1 MYLLGIDI
9 GTSGTKTVLFD
20 TKGKQVASTLEEY
33 TMDQPKAGWA
43 EQNPEDWWH
52 AVAHT
57 IKEVMSCSGVNPEHV
72 KGIGLSGQMHGLVLL
87 DEKNQAIRPSIIWCD
102 QRTQKQCDDM
112 TDRVG
117 REKLIDITGN
127 PAITGFTASKILW
140 VKDNEPDNYQQVKHI
155 LLPKDYIRYKL
166 TGVYATEV
174 SDASGM
180 QLLDIEK
187 RDWSDELL
195 ELLGIERD
203 LLPKVY
209 ESIEVTGG
217 ITTDVSKLTG
227 LAEGTSVV
235 GGAGDQAAG
244 AIGNGIIA
252 SGHVSATIG
261 TSGVVFA
268 HTDKPLKDPKGRIQ
282 TFCHALPGAWHV
294 MGVTQGAGLSLRW
307 YRDNFCTDEQH
318 VAESMACDPY
328 ELMTQE
334 AAQAEVGSKGL
345 IYLPYLMG
353 ERTPHLDPYA
363 KGIFF
368 GLAPSLTKKEM
379 IRSIME
385 GVTYSL
391 RDCLTLI
398 HELGIVTD
406 KVRVSG
412 GGSKSELWRQI
423 QADIYNCPVT
433 TIHASEGPALGV
445 AILAGV
451 GTGVFSSVEEAC
463 EGLISYGEGTQPNP
477 ANHERYMAFYKIY
490 KKLYNQLKDTF
501 KEHQEL
507 I

>member
-1 MYLLGIDI
+1 MG
-9 GTSGTKTVLFD
+9 
-20 TKGKQVASTLEEY
+20 
-33 TMDQPKAGWA
+33 
-43 EQNPEDWWH
+43 
-52 AVAHT
+52 
-57 IKEVMSCSGVNPEHV
+57 
-72 KGIGLSGQMHGLVLL
+72 
-87 DEKNQAIRPSIIWCD
+87 
-102 QRTQKQCDDM
+102 
-112 TDRVG
+112 
-117 REKLIDITGN
+117 
-127 PAITGFTASKILW
+127 
-140 VKDNEPDNYQQVKHI
+140 
-155 LLPKDYIRYKL
+155 
-166 TGVYATEV
+166 
-174 SDASGM
+174 
-180 QLLDIEK
+180 
-187 RDWSDELL
+187 
-195 ELLGIERD
+195 
-203 LLPKVY
+203 
-209 ESIEVTGG
+209 
-217 ITTDVSKLTG
+217 
-227 LAEGTSVV
+227 
-235 GGAGDQAAG
+235 
-244 AIGNGIIA
+244 
-252 SGHVSATIG
+252 
-261 TSGVVFA
+261 
-268 HTDKPLKDPKGRIQ
+268 
-282 TFCHALPGAWHV
+282 
-294 MGVTQGAGLSLRW
+294 GVTQGAGLSLRW

-412 GGSKSELWRQI
+412 GGSKSELWRQM

-490 KKLYNQLKDTF
+490 KKNST
-501 KEHQEL
+501 
-507 I
+507 IN